1 MPTLDS
7 DTLLVR
13 AWPGASHPNP
23 ALAAMAALITGP
35 RTEPTQRDWL
45 AASFDRQ
52 TRLTVVR
59 QWPEGRPEALR
70 EFRLEPD
77 QLCWFRSQLRA
88 LVRGEP
94 VERWGWAGGRLLQL
108 KAAEHPSGV
117 GLVLRHRGP
126 ASDWTG
132 WRQDLVIA
140 ARDAGALLALL
151 QAPRP

>member
-13 AWPGASHPNP
+13 AWPGASHPSP

-59 QWPEGRPEALR
+59 QWPEGRP
-70 EFRLEPD
+70 
-77 QLCWFRSQLRA
+77 
-88 LVRGEP
+88 V
-94 VERWGWAGGRLLQL
+94 AGGSRPTGLL
-108 KAAEHPSGV
+108 ARG
-117 GLVLRHRGP
+117 GGRRGP
-126 ASDWTG
+126 PWPTVVQHRLAAPAWPAGLPRAWAMGVAAACACGSASCG
-132 WRQDLVIA
+132 
-140 ARDAGALLALL
+140 
-151 QAPRP
+151 